1 MKAIIFD
8 FWGTIVEN
16 GVFPSPVKQVRYL
29 LWLKEIPFSEYIL
42 KFEEAFMTKKFES
55 LSNGFEEV
63 CKAFKIQPDQYKID
77 KVVGLWN
84 KNRLLAKPFPET
96 MQTLE
101 ELKKKH
107 KLVLIANIDN
117 FTIEPLLEK
126 FDLKKYFDGIF
137 LSYETGKLKTNP
149 DFFKDI
155 LKKLKLKEKN
165 VVMVGDSL
173 ESDIIPAETAGI
185 RAILLDRRGHRE
197 YKEKISSLEELK
209 EILKK

>member
-155 LKKLKLKEKN
+155 LKKLKLKEKD

-173 ESDIIPAETAGI
+173 ESDIMPAETAGI